1 MPPVS
6 APRTLPSMPKVS
18 VRKTPM
24 HRQANMP
31 GRPLLLDEGTFIVA
45 EQLVRLV
52 SITPAALSKRA
63 EIFEPIASEMRV
75 SPSAL
80 GAPGGCARWCSARPG
95 GMWQRRGWLQR
106 RLSDRS

>member
-1 MPPVS
+1 
-6 APRTLPSMPKVS
+6 MPKVS
-18 VRKTPM
+18 VRKTPT
-24 HRQANMP
+24 HRQKNMPSQMLRWP